1 MAMAAAIGVVATA
14 AEPSMYVDIAT
25 EARAQAQI
33 HIHIHVHVHAHVHVL
48 SLEWQTLAGW
58 HVLAYP

>member
-33 HIHIHVHVHAHVHVL
+33 QIHLL
-48 SLEWQTLAGW
+48 SVEWQTLVDWPVRLPHA
-58 HVLAYP
+58 P